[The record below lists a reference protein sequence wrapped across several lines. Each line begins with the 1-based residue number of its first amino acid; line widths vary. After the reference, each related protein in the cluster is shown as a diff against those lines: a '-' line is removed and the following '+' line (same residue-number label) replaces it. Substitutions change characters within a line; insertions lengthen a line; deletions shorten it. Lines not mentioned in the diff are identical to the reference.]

1 MVITILYMA
10 AAVACIAIFL
20 LVYRS
25 LRAPFFLYLSAA
37 AFFMA
42 CPSLITSF
50 AVPGAGALSDL
61 SLALCGA
68 SMAAGSLQL
77 AYSFRL
83 AGDGL
88 D

>member
-1 MVITILYMA
+1 MDISILYIVASA
-10 AAVACIAIFL
+10 ACLIIFV

-42 CPSLITSF
+42 CPSLITFS
-50 AVPGAGALSDL
+50 AVPGAGALSEL

-68 SMAAGSLQL
+68 SMGAGSLQL